1 MKKFL
6 VIILTFV
13 LIAVSCTGCFL
24 TKHNGAEESRS
35 QSNTEGFENGES
47 IEDTERIE
55 NTEGTE
61 IAESLED
68 TESAENTESA
78 EDTETVENSES
89 AASEEL
95 VIAEDGK
102 SEFTIWVEQALW
114 NQTDVKA
121 QVRDLQN
128 FIKNKTGVELE
139 ISGDRYFD
147 LESGDEG
154 PAILIG
160 STKSSAN
167 YESELPMKVGDFV
180 LGMSGDKILIYAE
193 HSVGAMTGVKY
204 FINKIL
210 SEQEGTKLT
219 FDVSDSFT
227 YKVEYGI
234 EAISCAGVE
243 LSEYNIVIS
252 KAADVSEE
260 IFAYALRYHLLKN
273 YGYELQVT
281 DDSRNESEYE
291 ILIGN
296 TVRSNVTPE
305 EDGYAVVVNGKKLQM
320 TADGMLGWEGL
331 HNYVMYDLFKSTL
344 AAKYTLT
351 QDFDVNKKTE
361 LSLNDGSYFSD
372 NRTGDVRYMVFNV
385 YGYGEGC
392 PISMRQ
398 QLQQDIISAYLP
410 DVIGFQEY
418 TATFHENLT
427 PLLIELGYTA
437 VEVDTTVDG
446 VEYVNF
452 TPMFYRADK
461 LTQKASG
468 FDIQLNAN
476 PKELTKTTT
485 WAVFET
491 ADGKEFGAIT
501 THFMWSGDKIVT
513 NHEELRRQHAADI
526 VALSNKLKNEYG
538 VPVIFGG
545 DLNCNLVSEPVTIL
559 TEGGLALAQG
569 MAPEDNRNNNNGHHS
584 HTAYDSVNKTFTGV
598 FIPKGTYA
606 GSIDHLFATEGV
618 TVKGFATLCS
628 YYTAIASD
636 HSPLI
641 MDIELS

>member
-1 MKKFL
+1 MIKPD
-6 VIILTFV
+6 
-13 LIAVSCTGCFL
+13 
-24 TKHNGAEESRS
+24 ESDES
-35 QSNTEGFENGES
+35 QSQIN
-47 IEDTERIE
+47 ID
-55 NTEGTE
+55 
-61 IAESLED
+61 
-68 TESAENTESA
+68 NTESA
-78 EDTETVENSES
+78 EDSES
-89 AASEEL
+89 DAPPEEL

-102 SEFTIWVEQALW
+102 SEFVIWVEQSLW

-121 QVRDLQN
+121 QVRDLQT

-147 LESGDEG
+147 MEGGDES

-160 STKSSAN
+160 STKSAAN
-167 YESELPMKVGDFV
+167 YEPESPMMVGDFIV
-180 LGMSGDKILIYAE
+180 GMSGDKILIYAE
-193 HSVGAMTGVKY
+193 HSVGAITGIKY

-219 FDVSDSFT
+219 FGESDSLT
-227 YKVEYGI
+227 YNVEYGI
-234 EAISCAGVE
+234 DTITCVDSE
-243 LSEYNIVIS
+243 LSEYKIVIP

-260 IFAYALRYHLLKN
+260 IFAYTLRYHLLKN
-273 YGYELQVT
+273 YGYELSVT
-281 DDSRNESEYE
+281 DDSRSESEYE

-296 TVRSNVTPE
+296 TSRSNVTPE
-305 EDGYAVVVNGKKLQM
+305 ENGYAVVVNGKKLQM

-344 AAKYTLT
+344 AAKYTLS
-351 QDFDVNKKTE
+351 QDFDVNKKTD
-361 LSLNDGSYFSD
+361 LSLDDGSYFTA
-372 NRTGDVRYMVFNV
+372 NRTGDVRYMVYNV
-385 YGYGEGC
+385 YGYGEGG

-410 DVIGFQEY
+410 DIIGFQEY
-418 TATFHENLT
+418 TATFHKNLT

-437 VEVDTTVDG
+437 VEVDTTIDG

-461 LTQKASG
+461 LTQKAAG
-468 FDIQLNAN
+468 FNIQLNAN

-491 ADGKEFGAIT
+491 AEGKELGAVT
-501 THFMWSGDKIVT
+501 AHFMWSGDSLAT
-513 NHEELRRQHAADI
+513 NHEELRRQHASDI
-526 VALSNKLKNEYG
+526 VALANKLRSEYG

-545 DLNCNLVSEPVTIL
+545 DLNCSLRSAPVNIL
-559 TEGGLALAQG
+559 TEGGFAIAQNV
-569 MAPEDNRNNNNGHHS
+569 APEGSRNNNNGHHGY
-584 HTAYDSVNKTFTGV
+584 AVYDTVNKQYTGV
-598 FIPKGTYA
+598 FIPKGKYT

>member
-1 MKKFL
+1 MKKL
-6 VIILTFV
+6 LAIILTLVF
-13 LIAVSCTGCFL
+13 ISASFTGCFL
-24 TKHNGAEESRS
+24 IKPDESDES
-35 QSNTEGFENGES
+35 QSQIN
-47 IEDTERIE
+47 ID
-55 NTEGTE
+55 
-61 IAESLED
+61 
-68 TESAENTESA
+68 NTESA
-78 EDTETVENSES
+78 EDSES
-89 AASEEL
+89 DAPPEEL

-102 SEFTIWVEQALW
+102 SEFVIWVEQSLW

-121 QVRDLQN
+121 QVRDLQT

-147 LESGDEG
+147 MEGGDES

-160 STKSSAN
+160 STKSAAN
-167 YESELPMKVGDFV
+167 YEPESPMMVGDFIV
-180 LGMSGDKILIYAE
+180 GMSGDKILIYAE
-193 HSVGAMTGVKY
+193 HSVGAITGIKY

-219 FDVSDSFT
+219 FGESDSLT
-227 YKVEYGI
+227 YNVEYGI
-234 EAISCAGVE
+234 DTITCVDSE
-243 LSEYNIVIS
+243 LSEYKIVIP

-260 IFAYALRYHLLKN
+260 IFAYTLRYHLLKN
-273 YGYELQVT
+273 YGYELSVT
-281 DDSRNESEYE
+281 DDSRSESEYE

-296 TVRSNVTPE
+296 TSRSNVTPE
-305 EDGYAVVVNGKKLQM
+305 ENGYAVVVNGKKLQM

-344 AAKYTLT
+344 AAKYTLS
-351 QDFDVNKKTE
+351 QDFDVNKKTD
-361 LSLNDGSYFSD
+361 LSLDDGSYFTA
-372 NRTGDVRYMVFNV
+372 NRTGDVRYMVYNV
-385 YGYGEGC
+385 YGYGEGG

-410 DVIGFQEY
+410 DIIGFQEY
-418 TATFHENLT
+418 TATFHKNLT

-437 VEVDTTVDG
+437 VEVDTTIDG

-461 LTQKASG
+461 LTQKAAG
-468 FDIQLNAN
+468 FNIQLNAN

-491 ADGKEFGAIT
+491 AEGKELGAVT
-501 THFMWSGDKIVT
+501 AHFMWSGDSLAK
-513 NHEELRRQHAADI
+513 NHEELRRQHASDI
-526 VALSNKLKNEYG
+526 VALANKLRSEYG

-545 DLNCNLVSEPVTIL
+545 DLNCSLSSAPVNIL
-559 TEGGLALAQG
+559 TEGGFAIAQNV
-569 MAPEDNRNNNNGHHS
+569 APEGSRNNNNGHHGY
-584 HTAYDSVNKTFTGV
+584 AVYDTVNKQYTGV
-598 FIPKGTYA
+598 FIPKGKYT

>member
-1 MKKFL
+1 MKKL
-6 VIILTFV
+6 LAIILTLVF
-13 LIAVSCTGCFL
+13 ISASFTGCFL
-24 TKHNGAEESRS
+24 IKPDESDES
-35 QSNTEGFENGES
+35 QSQIN
-47 IEDTERIE
+47 ID
-55 NTEGTE
+55 
-61 IAESLED
+61 
-68 TESAENTESA
+68 NTESA
-78 EDTETVENSES
+78 EDSES
-89 AASEEL
+89 DAPPEEL

-102 SEFTIWVEQALW
+102 SEFVIWVEQSLW

-121 QVRDLQN
+121 QVRDLQT

-147 LESGDEG
+147 MEGGDES

-160 STKSSAN
+160 STKSAAN
-167 YESELPMKVGDFV
+167 YEPESPMMVGDFIV
-180 LGMSGDKILIYAE
+180 GMSGDKILIYAE
-193 HSVGAMTGVKY
+193 HSVGAITGIKY

-219 FDVSDSFT
+219 FGESDSLT
-227 YKVEYGI
+227 YNVEYGI
-234 EAISCAGVE
+234 DTITCVDSE
-243 LSEYNIVIS
+243 LSEYKIVIP

-260 IFAYALRYHLLKN
+260 IFAYTLRYHLLKN
-273 YGYELQVT
+273 YGYELSVT
-281 DDSRNESEYE
+281 DDSRSESEYE

-296 TVRSNVTPE
+296 TSRSNVTPE
-305 EDGYAVVVNGKKLQM
+305 ENGYAVVVNGKKLQM

-344 AAKYTLT
+344 AAKYTLS
-351 QDFDVNKKTE
+351 QDFDVNKKTD
-361 LSLNDGSYFSD
+361 LSLDDGSYFTA
-372 NRTGDVRYMVFNV
+372 NRTGDVRYMVYNV
-385 YGYGEGC
+385 YGYGEGG

-410 DVIGFQEY
+410 DIIGFQEY
-418 TATFHENLT
+418 TATFHKNLT

-437 VEVDTTVDG
+437 VEVDTTIDG

-461 LTQKASG
+461 LTQKAAG
-468 FDIQLNAN
+468 FNIQLNAN

-491 ADGKEFGAIT
+491 AEGKELGAVT
-501 THFMWSGDKIVT
+501 AHFMWSGDSLAT
-513 NHEELRRQHAADI
+513 NHEELRRQHASDI
-526 VALSNKLKNEYG
+526 VALANKLRSEYG

-545 DLNCNLVSEPVTIL
+545 DLNCSLRSAPVNIL
-559 TEGGLALAQG
+559 TEGGFAIAQNV
-569 MAPEDNRNNNNGHHS
+569 APEGSRNNNNGHHGY
-584 HTAYDSVNKTFTGV
+584 AVYDTVNKQYTGV
-598 FIPKGTYA
+598 FIPKGKYT